1 MTSFLKDGRSQSVAI
16 WLVGVTVVVFTMV
29 VVGGATRLTGSGLSI
44 TEWKP
49 VSGILPPLSAA
60 DWAKDFHLYQATPQ
74 YRQVNAGMSLGEFKS
89 IFWWE
94 WFHRLLGRLAG
105 LAFALPFFTLLALRQ
120 MPMRLIWRCAILLA
134 LGGLQG
140 LVGWWMVQS
149 GLEHRILVAPER
161 LVTHLGLA
169 LILFCALIWTA
180 MEAWSGQPRA
190 RAARSGAW
198 PAASMVFF
206 AAVFFQCL
214 LGALVAGN
222 QAGLIDNDWPLMN
235 GYLIPPDYVN
245 KAGIWA
251 TLAHSQAA
259 VQFDHR
265 VREEVDRRR
274 RQGRRRRP
282 PRHLH
287 RHAPARQAPAGL
299 HPEHR
304 LRRPRRG
311 DQRRQGEVH
320 RPQAREEDLLLA
332 HRPSGRHQGAH
343 RRQDPGGRFPERIL
357 EKAVERMLP
366 KESPLARKQLTHLQT
381 STIRAEHPH
390 EAQNP
395 EVIDFGRLNAK
406 NVRSQ

>member
-1 MTSFLKDGRSQSVAI
+1 MTSFLKDGRSQAVAI
-16 WLVGVTVVVFTMV
+16 WLVGVAAIVFTMV

-60 DWAKDFHLYQATPQ
+60 DWVKDFHLYQATPQ
-74 YRQVNAGMSLGEFKS
+74 YRQVNAGMTLAEFKS

-120 MPMRLIWRCAILLA
+120 MPMRLIWRCAILLG

-149 GLEHRILVAPER
+149 GLENRVSVAPER
-161 LVTHLGLA
+161 LATHLGLA
-169 LILFCALIWTA
+169 LVLFAALIWTA

-190 RAARSGAW
+190 RAARTGAW

-206 AAVFFQCL
+206 GAVFFQCL

-245 KAGIWA
+245 KLGGVWA

-259 VQFDHR
+259 VQFNHRMVAYAVVIGAVGIAGSGLNSQLLMGQSRALALAVGVMAVFQALLGVATLMTRVPLPLALLHQAGAAILLALATALMWR
-265 VREEVDRRR
+265 VR
-274 RQGRRRRP
+274 RP
-282 PRHLH
+282 
-287 RHAPARQAPAGL
+287 
-299 HPEHR
+299 
-304 LRRPRRG
+304 
-311 DQRRQGEVH
+311 
-320 RPQAREEDLLLA
+320 
-332 HRPSGRHQGAH
+332 
-343 RRQDPGGRFPERIL
+343 
-357 EKAVERMLP
+357 
-366 KESPLARKQLTHLQT
+366 
-381 STIRAEHPH
+381 
-390 EAQNP
+390 
-395 EVIDFGRLNAK
+395 
-406 NVRSQ
+406 